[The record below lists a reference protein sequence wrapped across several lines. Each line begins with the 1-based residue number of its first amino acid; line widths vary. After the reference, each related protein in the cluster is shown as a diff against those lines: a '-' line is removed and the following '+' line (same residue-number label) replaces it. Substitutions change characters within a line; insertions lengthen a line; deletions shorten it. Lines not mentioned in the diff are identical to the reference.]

1 MRCDR
6 RALGFTFYPSSI
18 KEKNLVKMAPPA
30 DNTTKYDTELR
41 HTMMQDEKHKEA
53 KRREKFMNF
62 MMLLCSMKYIQQ
74 FLVPVSEPRTEM
86 NR

>member
-1 MRCDR
+1 MRSGR

-18 KEKNLVKMAPPA
+18 KEKILVKMAPPA

-62 MMLLCSMKYIQQ
+62 MMFLCSMKYIQQ